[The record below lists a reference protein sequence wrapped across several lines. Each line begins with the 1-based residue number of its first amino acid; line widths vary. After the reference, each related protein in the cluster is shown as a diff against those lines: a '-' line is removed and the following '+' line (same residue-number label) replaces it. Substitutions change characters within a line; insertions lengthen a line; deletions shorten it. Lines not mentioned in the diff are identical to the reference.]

1 VFEEDNL
8 INGYRIN
15 MLFILALVAELY
27 ISNLVLTILL
37 GVIVILK
44 AMELFSALPANIL
57 QELTCTY
64 AICKSMFLG

>member
-27 ISNLVLTILL
+27 ISNLVLAILL

-44 AMELFSALPANIL
+44 AIELFSALQANIL